1 MRLFYFLIL
10 IFIHIS
16 FQFFPQSFNSN
27 ELAIV
32 GSQKIFT
39 QDFIRRYSDYLFSTG
54 IKDNLAVRQAILE
67 GMINELLLNY
77 YDDNSSIYSNEE
89 YIKEINW
96 VSKQSPLAFLKDQ
109 EIYAKINVTDEE
121 LRTSFVRVNE
131 QLSAS
136 HLYAQTLEEAE
147 YLYSLVKMGVD
158 WDNLAAQ
165 VFSDSTLRNN
175 GGYLGSFTWGDMDPA
190 FEEAAYNLKVGEI
203 SKPIQTKTG
212 YSIIRLEDRVS
223 NPLLTENEFQNKKSN
238 IERALKLKKKLEYEK
253 KYIDSIFYESK
264 YVVNKESVDNIIE
277 YLRLSDIE
285 KSESGVKISAKTVAV
300 KYDDINFSEQFI
312 VDQLNGIPEYHRAR
326 VNSSEVLKLVIKGIV
341 MQQLL
346 YREVTEKG
354 YDKVPVVVEITNK
367 IKKQVFL
374 KYKIQGVLSQAQVAD
389 SSLKIFYNKNP
400 KSFKYPNEISIQEI
414 LVENKSKADS
424 IYKLFLNGEDF
435 GKLAKTFSLR
445 KASANND
452 GVIDYSDISKFGSI
466 KKQLWQTDIGNTVG
480 PIEVYG
486 YYGIFKVLGKRD
498 GKQKPFSDVKEN
510 VESLF
515 KFENKKLI
523 IENYLEKI
531 KQKVKISVNGKVLS
545 TINFL
550 ENGFN

>member
-1 MRLFYFLIL
+1 MRSFYFSLL
-10 IFIHIS
+10 IFINIS
-16 FQFFPQSFNSN
+16 LQFFPQSFNSN

-32 GSQKIFT
+32 GSQKILT
-39 QDFIRRYSDYLFSTG
+39 QDFITRYSDYLFSTG
-54 IKDNLAVRQAILE
+54 IKDNPAVRQAILE
-67 GMINELLLNY
+67 GMINELLLNF

-96 VSKQSPLAFLKDQ
+96 VSKQSPLTYLKEQ
-109 EIYAKINVTDEE
+109 EIYAKITVTDEE
-121 LRTSFVRVNE
+121 LRTTFVRVNE

-147 YLYSLVKMGVD
+147 YLYNLVQMGVD

-165 VFSDSTLRNN
+165 VFSDSVLRNN

-203 SKPIQTKTG
+203 SKPVQTKNG
-212 YSIIRLEDRVS
+212 YSIIRLENRVS
-223 NPLLTENEFQNKKSN
+223 NPLLTEYEFQNKKSKL
-238 IERALKLKKKLEYEK
+238 ESALKLKKKFEYEK
-253 KYIDSIFYESK
+253 KYIDSIFNESK
-264 YVVNKESVDNIIE
+264 YSLNQQSLDNIIE
-277 YLRLSDIE
+277 FLQLSDIE
-285 KSESGVKISAKTVAV
+285 KNESSAKISDKTVAV
-300 KYDDINFSEQFI
+300 KYDDMNFTEQFI
-312 VDQLNGIPEYHRAR
+312 VDQLNRIPEYHRTR
-326 VNSSEVLKLVIKGIV
+326 INSSEVLKVVVKGIV

-346 YREVTEKG
+346 YREVIEKS
-354 YDKVPVVVEITNK
+354 YDKVPAVVEMTNK

-374 KYKIQGVLSQAQVAD
+374 KYKMHEVLSLAQVTD

-466 KKQLWQTDIGNTVG
+466 KKQLWQTDIGNTIG

-498 GKQKPFSDVKEN
+498 GKQKPFNDVKAD
-510 VESLF
+510 VESLY

-531 KQKVKISVNGKVLS
+531 KQKVDISVNGKVLS
-545 TINFL
+545 SINFL
-550 ENGFN
+550 EKDLN

>member
-1 MRLFYFLIL
+1 MRSFYYSFLI
-10 IFIHIS
+10 FFNIS
-16 FQFFPQSFNSN
+16 LQLFSQSFDSN

-32 GSQKIFT
+32 GSKKIYS
-39 QDFIRRYSDYLFSTG
+39 QDFITRYSDYLFSTG

-67 GMINELLLNY
+67 GMINELLLSD

-89 YIKEINW
+89 FIKEINW
-96 VSKQSPLAFLKDQ
+96 ATKQSPLAYLKDQ

-147 YLYSLVKMGVD
+147 YLYSLIQMGVD

-165 VFSDSTLRNN
+165 VFSDSVLRNN
-175 GGYLGSFTWGDMDPA
+175 GGYLGSFTWGDMDPS
-190 FEEAAYNLKVGEI
+190 FEEAAYSLKVGEI

-212 YSIIRLEDRVS
+212 YSIIRLENRVS
-223 NPLLTENEFQNKKSN
+223 NPLLTENEFQNKKSQ
-238 IERALKLKKKLEYEK
+238 IERVLKLKKKFEYEK
-253 KYIDSIFYESK
+253 KYIDSIFVESI
-264 YVVNKESVDNIIE
+264 YIVNKESVDNIIE
-277 YLRLSDIE
+277 YLQLSDIE
-285 KSESGVKISAKTVAV
+285 KNEFSVKISDKTIVV
-300 KYDDINFSEQFI
+300 KYDDMNFTEQFI
-312 VDQLNGIPEYHRAR
+312 VDQLNVIPEYHRTR
-326 VNSSEVLKLVIKGIV
+326 INSSEVLKVVIKGIV

-346 YREVTEKG
+346 YREVIEKG
-354 YDKVPVVVEITNK
+354 YDKVPAVVEMTNK
-367 IKKQVFL
+367 VKKQVFL
-374 KYKIQGVLSQAQVAD
+374 KYKMQEVLSQAQVAD

-414 LVENKSKADS
+414 LVENKFKADS

-466 KKQLWQTDIGNTVG
+466 KKQLWQTDIGNIVG

-498 GKQKPFSDVKEN
+498 GKQKHFSDVKED
-510 VESLF
+510 VESLY

-531 KQKVKISVNGKVLS
+531 KQKVDISVNGKVLS
-545 TINFL
+545 SINFL
-550 ENGFN
+550 EKDFN